1 VSRIEPSHFD
11 SATFYVTF
19 DNHRNDDYTPY
30 VFVTTN
36 FGRTFTSIVNNLPQG
51 QTDFVHVIR
60 EDTKNQNLLFVGTD
74 VGAYVAGSLFGRHKL
89 SPLISPK
96 KTWEGLAGGIAVAL
110 LTIWQVFRPLAQGS
124 QFYLI
129 VFLAGTLPLVFLVY
143 RPGWGRIDPPNR
155 PGAADW
161 ALAAVTLV
169 VCLYPVAPVWIGAGG
184 YDDFLD
190 RQGLLDP
197 TDVAMGAA
205 LLVLILEACRRTT
218 GWALPIVCGLFLAYG
233 YYGGLLPQ
241 GWAIAHA
248 GLNFDQIIDALYNS
262 GSGFF
267 GTPLDVAATYIVL
280 FTIYGAVLELSGAA
294 RFFVDL
300 SVATFRRSPSAAGRS
315 PAKTSTSVTS

>member
-1 VSRIEPSHFD
+1 MD
-11 SATFYVTF
+11 GSAST
-19 DNHRNDDYTPY
+19 
-30 VFVTTN
+30 
-36 FGRTFTSIVNNLPQG
+36 
-51 QTDFVHVIR
+51 
-60 EDTKNQNLLFVGTD
+60 
-74 VGAYVAGSLFGRHKL
+74 VAGAPVDDQEKPGRSLRGWPNRVVATVAF
-89 SPLISPK
+89 
-96 KTWEGLAGGIAVAL
+96 AVAL

-143 RPGWGRIDPPNR
+143 RPGWGRIYPPNR

-184 YDDFLD
+184 YNDFLD

-300 SVATFRRSPSAAGRS
+300 SVAAFRRSPSAAGRTAVAS
-315 PAKTSTSVTS
+315 GFLLGTVSGSGTATAVTVGAVTWPIMRRAGYTP